1 ARVDQR
7 EQAEGQEQQEERGDE
22 GIRAPA
28 DVPLPAAGLPGP
40 AALVLVHGTLGLR
53 RTGWA
58 ARGRAPLGGGRGGV
72 VAGGHAAHWSRLL
85 SMVLVAVSPASSGD
99 LPLVTRMTPLS
110 ARPCPM
116 IWSFGPMTWSGICL
130 AASAKI
136 LPMGASPV
144 MSFLASVTSGME

>member
-72 VAGGHAAHWSRLL
+72 VAGGHAAHLSRLL
-85 SMVLVAVSPASSGD
+85 SVGGVAGSQASSGG
-99 LPLVTRMTPLS
+99 LPLVPRLTPWSGGPRRMTWLFRPL
-110 ARPCPM
+110 PC
-116 IWSFGPMTWSGICL
+116 
-130 AASAKI
+130 
-136 LPMGASPV
+136 
-144 MSFLASVTSGME
+144 